1 MMLKLVD
8 VFGYLSV
15 ILRAGTLVFQSLLLG
30 GVLFVLWVARPTS
43 EVAGGNFEKIQSSCL
58 RMLRIAAIGLAVV
71 QALYLYVNSAV
82 LMATAEIGIRDVI
95 GANFFISGSIVFT
108 AAVVAAVLAR
118 PGSKPA
124 GMWLALLAMVA
135 LGASVMTN
143 HAASRM
149 EGRVSLVIVSSLH
162 ELATGFWIGGL
173 PFLVLG
179 LFVSEDRPTQWYITK
194 RFSRLAL
201 ISVGIIVATGIG
213 MSLTYIGS
221 WRALYGT
228 AYGVMVSA
236 KAIMLGALMVLGGV
250 NFLLLRKCS
259 PDAVM
264 PRLRRLVEAEVG
276 IGITIILTA
285 ASVTSQPPAVDLV
298 NDTVTAQQV
307 WSRIKPTWPRLG
319 IEALAQS
326 SSGASET
333 DAARADST
341 PKPTPRS
348 VDGTPLTAKNLADIE
363 ESELNHH
370 WMGLLVLAMGAL
382 ALLARTGKA
391 KWAEYWPLLL
401 IGIAIFIIVRAD
413 SESWPLG
420 PQSFWATCLRPEDLQ
435 HRLAALVCVGFAVFE
450 LRVRKLKLQNHPA
463 ALVFPLMCALGGALL
478 LTHSHNL
485 TNIKEELLAELNHVP
500 LGILAVLA
508 GWSRW
513 LEVRLPAK
521 DRGIPA
527 WIWPACFVLIGAGL
541 LNYREI

>member
-30 GVLFVLWVARPTS
+30 GVLFVLWVARPAP
-43 EVAGGNFEKIQSSCL
+43 EVAGGNFEKIQSSSL

-82 LMATAEIGIRDVI
+82 LMATAEIGMREVI

-108 AAVVAAVLAR
+108 AAIVAAALAR

-124 GMWLALLAMVA
+124 GVWLALLAMVA

-149 EGRVSLVIVSSLH
+149 EGRAALVIVSSLH

-179 LFVSEDRPTQWYITK
+179 LFVSGDRPTQWYITK

-201 ISVGIIVATGIG
+201 ISVGIIVATGIA

-221 WRALYGT
+221 LQALYGT

-276 IGITIILTA
+276 IGITVILTA

-326 SSGASET
+326 SASAPGS
-333 DAARADST
+333 DAAPADSA

-370 WMGLLVLAMGAL
+370 WMGLIVLSMGGL

>member
-15 ILRAGTLVFQSLLLG
+15 ILRAGTLIFQSLLLG
-30 GVLFVLWVARPTS
+30 GVLFVLWIARPTS
-43 EVAGGNFEKIQSSCL
+43 EIANSNFAKVQTSSL

-82 LMATAEIGIRDVI
+82 LMATAEIGMRDVI
-95 GANFFISGSIVFT
+95 GANFFISGSVVFVAAIAT
-108 AAVVAAVLAR
+108 AALAR
-118 PGSKPA
+118 LGSKPA
-124 GMWLALLAMVA
+124 GIWLALLVMVV

-149 EGRVSLVIVSSLH
+149 EGRVPLIILSLLH

-179 LFVSEDRPTQWYITK
+179 LFVSGDRPTQWYLTK
-194 RFSRLAL
+194 RFSSLAL
-201 ISVGIIVATGIG
+201 VSVGVIVATGIG
-213 MSLTYIGS
+213 MSLYYIGS
-221 WRALYGT
+221 WRSLYGT
-228 AYGVMVSA
+228 SYGVMVAA
-236 KAIMLGALMVLGGV
+236 KAVMLGALMALGGI

-276 IGITIILTA
+276 IGITVILTA

-307 WSRIKPTWPRLG
+307 WSRIKPAWPRLG

-326 SSGASET
+326 SAST
-333 DAARADST
+333 PDRDAAQADSV
-341 PKPTPRS
+341 PKLPPTS
-348 VDGTPLTAKNLADIE
+348 VNGAPLTPKNLADIE

-370 WMGLLVLAMGAL
+370 WMGLLVLVMGVL

-401 IGIAIFIIVRAD
+401 IGIAVFIIVRAD
-413 SESWPLG
+413 TEAWPLG
-420 PQSFWATCLRPEDLQ
+420 PQGFWATCLRPEDLQ
-435 HRLAALVCVGFAVFE
+435 HRLAALVCIGFAVFE
-450 LRVRKLKLQNHPA
+450 LRVRKLKLENHPA

-485 TNIKEELLAELNHVP
+485 SNIKEELLAELSHVP

-513 LEVRLPAK
+513 LEVRLPAR

-527 WIWPACFVLIGAGL
+527 WIWPMCFALIGAGL

>member
-30 GVLFVLWVARPTS
+30 GVLFVLWIARPTA
-43 EVAGGNFEKIQSSCL
+43 EAGTGDFAKVQAYSL
-58 RMLRIAAIGLAVV
+58 RLLRIAAVGLAAM
-71 QALYLYVNSAV
+71 QAFYLYVNSAA
-82 LMATAEIGIRDVI
+82 LMATAEIGLREVV
-95 GANFFISGSIVFT
+95 GANFFISGSIVFIS
-108 AAVVAAVLAR
+108 ALAVAVLASPHR
-118 PGSKPA
+118 KAA
-124 GMWLALLAMVA
+124 GRWLAVLVAVA
-135 LGASVMTN
+135 LSASVMTN

-149 EGRVSLVIVSSLH
+149 EGRASLVIVSFLH

-173 PFLVLG
+173 PFLLMG
-179 LFVSEDRPTQWYITK
+179 LHLSRDRPTQWYITK

-201 ISVGIIVATGIG
+201 VSVGVIVITGVG
-213 MSLTYIGS
+213 MSLSYIGS
-221 WRALYGT
+221 WQALYGT

-236 KAIMLGALMVLGGV
+236 KALMLGALIALGGI
-250 NFLLLRKCS
+250 NFLLLRNCA

-276 IGITIILTA
+276 IGITVILTA

-319 IEALAQS
+319 ITALAQS
-326 SSGASET
+326 STASPE
-333 DAARADST
+333 RFLPPDSMTT
-341 PKPTPRS
+341 PQTS
-348 VDGTPLTAKNLADIE
+348 IDGTPLSAAKLADIV

-370 WMGLLVLAMGAL
+370 WMGLLVLLMGAL

-401 IGIAIFIIVRAD
+401 IGIAVFIIVRAD
-413 SESWPLG
+413 TEAWPLG
-420 PQSFWATCLRPEDLQ
+420 PQGFWATCLRPEDLQ
-435 HRLAALVCVGFAVFE
+435 HRLAALVCIGFAVFE
-450 LRVRKLKLQNHPA
+450 LRVRRRKLENHPA

-485 TNIKEELLAELNHVP
+485 TNVKEELLAELSHVP
-500 LGILAVLA
+500 MGILAVLA

-513 LEVRLPAK
+513 LEIRLPAK

-527 WIWPACFVLIGAGL
+527 WIWPVCFVLIGAGL

>member
-30 GVLFVLWVARPTS
+30 GVLFVLWIARPTS
-43 EVAGGNFEKIQSSCL
+43 EIADGNFERVRSSSL

-71 QALYLYVNSAV
+71 QAFYLYVNSAV
-82 LMATAEIGIRDVI
+82 LMATADIGLRDVV
-95 GANFFISGSIVFT
+95 GANFFISGSVIF
-108 AAVVAAVLAR
+108 VAAIATVAFANPR
-118 PGSKPA
+118 GKPA
-124 GMWLALLAMVA
+124 GVWLAVLVTVV
-135 LGASVMTN
+135 LGAAVMTN

-149 EGRVSLVIVSSLH
+149 EGRVLLIILSSLH

-179 LFVSEDRPTQWYITK
+179 LFVSGARPTQWYMTK

-201 ISVGIIVATGIG
+201 ISVGVIVATGIG
-213 MSLTYIGS
+213 MSLSYVGS
-221 WRALYGT
+221 WGALYGT

-236 KAIMLGALMVLGGV
+236 KALMLGALMALGGV
-250 NFLLLRKCS
+250 NFLLLRNCS
-259 PDAVM
+259 PDDVM

-276 IGITIILTA
+276 IGITVILTA

-298 NDTVTAQQV
+298 NDKVTAQQV

-326 SSGASET
+326 SANTPARDPART
-333 DAARADST
+333 DSA
-341 PKPTPRS
+341 PKAPPTS
-348 VDGTPLTAKNLADIE
+348 VDGTPLTPKNLADIE

-370 WMGLLVLAMGAL
+370 WMGMLVLAMGGL

-391 KWAEYWPLLL
+391 EWAEYWPLLL

-413 SESWPLG
+413 SEAWPLG
-420 PQSFWATCLRPEDLQ
+420 PQGFWATCLRPEDLQ
-435 HRLAALVCVGFAVFE
+435 HRLAALVCIGFAVFE
-450 LRVRKLKLQNHPA
+450 LRVRKLKLENHPT
-463 ALVFPLMCALGGALL
+463 ALVFPLMCALGAALL

-485 TNIKEELLAELNHVP
+485 TNIKEELLAELSHVP

-513 LEVRLPAK
+513 LEVRLPSK
-521 DRGIPA
+521 DRAVPA

-541 LNYREI
+541 LNYREM

>member
-1 MMLKLVD
+1 MMLRLVD

-30 GVLFVLWVARPTS
+30 GVLFVLWIARPTS
-43 EVAGGNFEKIQSSCL
+43 EVAGGNLAKVQTSSL
-58 RMLRIAAIGLAVV
+58 RMLRLAAIGLAVV
-71 QALYLYVNSAV
+71 QTFYLYVNSAV
-82 LMATAEIGIRDVI
+82 LMATAEIGMRDVI
-95 GANFFISGSIVFT
+95 GANFFLSGSIVFT
-108 AAVVAAVLAR
+108 AAMVIAALAR
-118 PGSKPA
+118 PGHKPA
-124 GMWLALLAMVA
+124 GIWLALLVMVV

-149 EGRVSLVIVSSLH
+149 EGRVSLVILSSLH

-173 PFLVLG
+173 PFLLLG
-179 LFVSEDRPTQWYITK
+179 LFVSGDRPTQWYITQ

-201 ISVGIIVATGIG
+201 ISVGVIVATGVA

-221 WRALYGT
+221 WPSLYGT
-228 AYGVMVSA
+228 SYGVMVAA
-236 KAIMLGALMVLGGV
+236 KAVMLGALMALGGI
-250 NFLLLRKCS
+250 NFLLLRKYS

-276 IGITIILTA
+276 IGITVILAA

-298 NDTVTAQQV
+298 NDTVSSQQV
-307 WSRIKPTWPRLG
+307 WSRIKPAWPRLG

-326 SSGASET
+326 RVSAPGR
-333 DAARADST
+333 DAALADST
-341 PKPTPRS
+341 PKPPPLS
-348 VDGTPLTAKNLADIE
+348 VEGTPLTPKNLADIE
-363 ESELNHH
+363 ESGLNHH
-370 WMGLLVLAMGAL
+370 WMGLLVLAMGVL

-391 KWAEYWPLLL
+391 RWAEYWPLLL

-413 SESWPLG
+413 SEAWPLG

-450 LRVRKLKLQNHPA
+450 LRVRKRKLENHPA

-478 LTHSHNL
+478 LTHSHSL
-485 TNIKEELLAELNHVP
+485 TNVKEELLAELSHVP
-500 LGILAVLA
+500 MGIFAVFA
-508 GWSRW
+508 GWARW
-513 LEVRLPAK
+513 LEIRLPPK

-527 WIWPACFVLIGAGL
+527 WVWPVCFVLIGAGL